1 MMTKIFEAMIP
12 EAQED
17 LIRDGIIELVT
28 VLVEAV
34 PHPDRP
40 DDPSAMRVAAEVYHG
55 FREGVP
61 AIETGLAALRGTC
74 SVAAEDITPAVQD
87 RLLAD
92 LARDRRQKDE
102 WREGK
107 VNGEPIAL
115 HSSPEV
121 ADLLRPELFDLDS
134 KVTIWCHAWTAG
146 MSDDGLMLVD
156 CDRPFIAEGIDDESR
171 ARILERVYAV
181 DAGIAAI
188 VGPLMR
194 EG

>member
-1 MMTKIFEAMIP
+1 MTKIFDAMIP
-12 EAQED
+12 EAQEE

-28 VLVEAV
+28 VLVEAL

-40 DDPSAMRVAAEVYHG
+40 DDPSAMRIVAGVYHG
-55 FREGVP
+55 FRDGIP
-61 AIETGLAALRGTC
+61 AIDAGLADLRGTC
-74 SVAAEDITPAVQD
+74 SIAAEDLTPAVQD

-115 HSSPEV
+115 HLSPEA
-121 ADLLRPELFDLDS
+121 ADLLRPELFDLDP
-134 KVTIWCHAWTAG
+134 KVTVWCHAWTAG
-146 MSDDGLMLVD
+146 MSENGLM
-156 CDRPFIAEGIDDESR
+156 CIDRDSPFIVEWIDDESL

-181 DAGIAAI
+181 DAGISAI
-188 VGPLMR
+188 VTPLMR

>member
-12 EAQED
+12 EVQEE

-28 VLVEAV
+28 VLVEAL

-40 DDPSAMRVAAEVYHG
+40 DDPSAMRIAAEVYHG

-61 AIETGLAALRGTC
+61 AIGTGLAALRGIC
-74 SVAAEDITPAVQD
+74 SGAAEDITPAVQD

-92 LARDRRQKDE
+92 LARDRLQKDE

-115 HSSPEV
+115 HFSPEV
-121 ADLLRPELFDLDS
+121 ADLLRPELFDLDP
-134 KVTIWCHAWTAG
+134 KVTVWCHAWTAG
-146 MSDDGLMLVD
+146 MSDDGKMLVD
-156 CDRPFIAEGIDDESR
+156 RDRPFIADGIDDESLT
-171 ARILERVYAV
+171 RILERIYAL
-181 DAGIAAI
+181 DAGISAM
-188 VGPLMR
+188 VRPLME

>member
-1 MMTKIFEAMIP
+1 MTKLFEAMIP
-12 EAQED
+12 EAQEE

-40 DDPSAMRVAAEVYHG
+40 DDPSAMRIAAEVYHG
-55 FREGVP
+55 FRDGIP

-74 SVAAEDITPAVQD
+74 SIAAEDITPAVQD

-102 WREGK
+102 WRKGK

-115 HSSPEV
+115 HLSPEV
-121 ADLLRPELFDLDS
+121 ADLLRPELFDLDP
-134 KVTIWCHAWTAG
+134 KVTVWCHAWTAA
-146 MSDDGLMLVD
+146 MADNGLM
-156 CDRPFIAEGIDDESR
+156 CIDRDEPFIAEGVDDESLD
-171 ARILERVYAV
+171 RILERVYAV
-181 DAGIAAI
+181 DAGISAL
-188 VGPLMR
+188 VRPLMR